1 MLEDRT
7 PRTDAVPTSSMAAGQ
22 VQRDKVDPR
31 SGRPRCG
38 ATSMKSLMLA
48 VVIFLLWIS
57 PVLVLVILVRV
68 ARRFGVDLRRQPPP
82 DDVDYRKW

>member
-1 MLEDRT
+1 
-7 PRTDAVPTSSMAAGQ
+7 
-22 VQRDKVDPR
+22 
-31 SGRPRCG
+31 
-38 ATSMKSLMLA
+38 MKSLMLA